1 MPKRY
6 NQWVSDPAAPM
17 PDFDTSVA
25 HQVSR
30 FFDGLSLVPPG
41 VVYVHTRRPDPGTEV
56 PGGVTSAHGGVGRKP
71 GRTPASQ
78 A

>member
-1 MPKRY
+1 
-6 NQWVSDPAAPM
+6 M